1 MANSFFLNH
10 TALYYYFFYSCIYLF
25 LAMLGLPCCVGFS
38 LIAVHGL
45 FLAVASLLEEHRLW
59 NTWAQSLW
67 QTHWVAPRHMESS
80 QIRDQTCIS
89 CIGRQILY
97 HWATREAPEC
107 WVLSQLFHSPLSP
120 SSRGSLVPLHIQLL
134 EWYHLYIWDCW
145 YFSWKS

>member
-67 QTHWVAPRHMESS
+67 QTH
-80 QIRDQTCIS
+80 
-89 CIGRQILY
+89 
-97 HWATREAPEC
+97 
-107 WVLSQLFHSPLSP
+107 
-120 SSRGSLVPLHIQLL
+120 
-134 EWYHLYIWDCW
+134 
-145 YFSWKS
+145 